1 MSSTRRTFLHGM
13 LRTAGVVTLAACS
26 TPPPTEPLTGPQSEP
41 APEPTASGPRPLPD
55 SLHRKQFHVHSERPL
70 ALETRRSEMGI
81 GVITPLSRFFVRN
94 NLPRPSAS
102 ILDNRLA
109 WTLTVSGV
117 VRPGQIRLAELQQ
130 LRAETLTTVIQCSG
144 NGRAFFEHGPSGSS
158 WATGAAGCAM
168 WTGVRVSDVLNHF
181 GGPVDAA
188 AFLTTTGGE
197 PLPEGVE
204 RDAVVVERSIPL
216 EKGLK
221 DCFLVWEMNGEP
233 LPLTHG
239 GPLRLVVPGYY
250 GCNQIKYIEHLA
262 ATTEQT
268 TARIQQSGYRF
279 RPIGESGSPDQ
290 PSLWRMP
297 VKSWLH
303 GVGADDLAILSGP
316 RRLHGVALSG
326 ERGIRG
332 VEYTVDDGVTWLA
345 AELTGPDL
353 GPNAWRTFLCEV
365 DLPVGVTT
373 VMTRATDAIGDVQ
386 PEPRGE
392 NERGYRHTGW
402 RDHALAVQV
411 VAELT
416 VVTPG
421 VPSAVDVEPVV
432 EPRVERSLSA
442 EAERGETVFTETSS
456 PSCGVCH
463 TLSHAGTQGAVGPNL
478 DTLAPTADQV
488 QAAVSKGVGVMPAF
502 EGLSPEQVSDVAA
515 YVVEATR

>member
-1 MSSTRRTFLHGM
+1 M
-13 LRTAGVVTLAACS
+13 GV
-26 TPPPTEPLTGPQSEP
+26 
-41 APEPTASGPRPLPD
+41 
-55 SLHRKQFHVHSERPL
+55 
-70 ALETRRSEMGI
+70 

-94 NLPRPSAS
+94 NLPRPSDS

-117 VRPGQIRLAELQQ
+117 VRPGEIRLAELQQ
-130 LRAETLTTVIQCSG
+130 LGAETLTTVIQCSG
-144 NGRAFFEHGPSGSS
+144 NGRAFFDHGPSGSQ

-181 GGPVDAA
+181 GGPVQGTEY
-188 AFLTTTGGE
+188 LTTTGGE

-216 EKGLK
+216 EKGLR

-239 GPLRLVVPGYY
+239 GPLRLVVPGYF

-262 ATTEQT
+262 ATIEQT
-268 TARIQQSGYRF
+268 TAKIQQSGYRF
-279 RPIGESGSPDQ
+279 RPIGESGNVDQ

-303 GVGADDLAILSGP
+303 GVGADDRAILAG
-316 RRLHGVALSG
+316 RRKLHGVALSG

-332 VEYTVDDGVTWLA
+332 VEYSVDDGVTWQA

-353 GPNAWRTFLCEV
+353 GPNAWRTFLCDVE
-365 DLPVGVTT
+365 LPVGNTT
-373 VMTRATDAIGDVQ
+373 VMTRATDAEGDVQ
-386 PEPRGE
+386 PEARDE

-402 RDHALAVQV
+402 RDHALTVHV
-411 VAELT
+411 VAELAA
-416 VVTPG
+416 VAPSVGTPVQG
-421 VPSAVDVEPVV
+421 DSPVAA
-432 EPRVERSLSA
+432 PPVERSLSDQ
-442 EAERGETVFTETSS
+442 AERGKTVFTDTSS

-463 TLSHAGTQGAVGPNL
+463 TLSDAGTQGAVGPNL
-478 DTLAPTADQV
+478 NLLAPSADQV
-488 QAAVSKGVGVMPAF
+488 QAAVSNGVGVMPAF
-502 EGLSPEQVSDVAA
+502 DALSPEQVSDLAA